1 MVKIYLG
8 LGSNL
13 GDRRKNIKKALFLL
27 EKEGIKINKISSLF
41 KNKPEEG
48 VKGGYFLN
56 GVVEVE
62 TELSPQELLL
72 TLQKIEAL
80 LGRKGKHKM
89 KEARTIDLDI
99 LLYGNLNI
107 NQPNLIIPHPKWK
120 KRDFVL
126 KPLSEIA
133 PGKV

>member
-1 MVKIYLG
+1 M
-8 LGSNL
+8 GSNL

-27 EKEGIKINKISSLF
+27 EKEGIKVNKLSSLF
-41 KNKPEEG
+41 KNKPEEW

-56 GVVEVE
+56 GVLEAE

-72 TLQKIEAL
+72 TLQKIEAR
-80 LGRKGKHKM
+80 LGRKREHKM

-107 NQPNLIIPHPKWK
+107 NQPNLIIPHPRWN

-133 PGKV
+133 PQLTLD